1 MADEGARLR
10 ADLGHPVIDADG
22 HWLEYGPVVAEA
34 MQKIGGDA
42 AVRAMRINGD
52 RVGRAL
58 RMSPTDRRRENV
70 AQEAFWG
77 APTKNTRDRATA
89 MMPKL
94 LYERLDEFG
103 IDFAILFPTMGLG
116 LPRVNDTEAR
126 IAACRAF
133 NRYQAELFEPLK
145 DRMTP
150 AAVIPMHHPDEAIA
164 ELEHAVGELGLKAV
178 MLNSMIDRPV
188 AKVADERPDA
198 ADLAVWYDCIGL
210 DSAYDYDPV
219 WQKCEELSVSPTF
232 HRGSRGRAFRMSPSN
247 FCYNHIGHFAAAS
260 EAVCKAIFLGGVT
273 RRFPNLNFAFLEGG
287 VGFACLL
294 YADLIGH
301 WHIRNREALEE
312 VNPANLDIDALTAL
326 AEQYA
331 PPAMVEAI
339 RAGTGI
345 GRRNDAQSTGGIDDI
360 DDYSACAIAAVEDF
374 RELFVAPFYF
384 GCEAD
389 DSNNA
394 WAFNRDCNPLGA
406 EIKTLFGSDIGHFDV
421 QDMAQ
426 VLPEAYELVEDG
438 RIDASGFRRF
448 VFENPIRF
456 WGKTNPR
463 FFAGTR
469 VAAAAKEVL
478 QG

>member
-1 MADEGARLR
+1 
-10 ADLGHPVIDADG
+10 
-22 HWLEYGPVVAEA
+22 
-34 MQKIGGDA
+34 
-42 AVRAMRINGD
+42 
-52 RVGRAL
+52 
-58 RMSPTDRRRENV
+58 
-70 AQEAFWG
+70 
-77 APTKNTRDRATA
+77 
-89 MMPKL
+89 
-94 LYERLDEFG
+94 
-103 IDFAILFPTMGLG
+103 
-116 LPRVNDTEAR
+116 
-126 IAACRAF
+126 
-133 NRYQAELFEPLK
+133 
-145 DRMTP
+145 
-150 AAVIPMHHPDEAIA
+150 
-164 ELEHAVGELGLKAV
+164 
-178 MLNSMIDRPV
+178 
-188 AKVADERPDA
+188 
-198 ADLAVWYDCIGL
+198 
-210 DSAYDYDPV
+210 
-219 WQKCEELSVSPTF
+219 
-232 HRGSRGRAFRMSPSN
+232 MSPSN

-301 WHIRNREALEE
+301 WHIRNRDALEE
-312 VNPANLDIDALTAL
+312 VNPANLDMDTLAAL

-331 PPAMVEAI
+331 PPAMAKAI
-339 RAGTGI
+339 RAGDGL
-345 GRRNDAQSTGGIDDI
+345 GRRSDAPSTGGIDDL

-374 RELFVAPFYF
+374 RDLFVEPFYF

-426 VLPEAYELVEDG
+426 VLPEAFELVEDG

-469 VAAAAKEVL
+469 VAAAADEVL
-478 QG
+478 QD